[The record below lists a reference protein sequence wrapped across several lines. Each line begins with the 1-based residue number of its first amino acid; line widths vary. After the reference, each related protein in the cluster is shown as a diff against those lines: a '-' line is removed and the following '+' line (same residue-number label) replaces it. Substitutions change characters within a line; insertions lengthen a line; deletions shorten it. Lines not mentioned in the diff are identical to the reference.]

1 MFEYE
6 WVNEEVAADI
16 GNNIIRQSFKILIDT
31 PNSNI
36 LTLTIPSAKM
46 PELTDPVEC
55 PSCPYTLQPDY
66 QGKNITF
73 RKEILSIEYFSIVVE
88 LLERLKPTLPN
99 VYLLAP
105 MPDFYR

>member
-1 MFEYE
+1 MKFSYEDPENQEEKVYEELGVTKDDCLGAFFFNKIEGLMFEYE
-6 WVNEEVAADI
+6 WGSEEGAADI
-16 GNNIIRQSFKILIDT
+16 GKIISSNNFLNFYT

-66 QGKNITF
+66 QGKNF
-73 RKEILSIEYFSIVVE
+73 
-88 LLERLKPTLPN
+88 TL
-99 VYLLAP
+99 
-105 MPDFYR
+105 

>member
-1 MFEYE
+1 MKFSYEDPENQEEKVYEEFGVTKDDCLGAFFFNKMEGLMFEYE
-6 WVNEEVAADI
+6 WVSEEVAADI

-55 PSCPYTLQPDY
+55 PSCPYMLQPEY
-66 QGKNITF
+66 QGKNIT
-73 RKEILSIEYFSIVVE
+73 L
-88 LLERLKPTLPN
+88 
-99 VYLLAP
+99 
-105 MPDFYR
+105 